1 MSFWKSV
8 LIAAIV
14 SATVAL
20 IIGNLLAHHGYSC
33 PPGQH
38 LVYMVPSDPGYS
50 PGLQEC
56 VR

>member
-38 LVYMVPSDPGYS
+38 LVYMVPSDPGHS